1 MLHPNDD
8 LFACGV
14 HEPCAS
20 ATVCDVI
27 GIDDLII
34 VGIIAAA
41 SIAASQISASENES
55 ASNDM
60 TKQKEQWAMRQQAIG
75 FHKQQQDQA
84 AASIASRHGGH
95 GGVSESYAL
104 QPWAD
109 KLAIQNGAD
118 LERAA
123 AARQA
128 DATRTNGYISA
139 GSALA
144 QGIAGQALKPG
155 GYTGSLDQTF
165 ADTGLGIA
173 ERAAGYDL
181 SAPGSGVRTPQIRA
195 SDVPNVETAVSQPGG
210 FQLQPSDYDLLSG
223 GGLYSQAGG
232 YDPARRNRYGFT
244 L

>member
-1 MLHPNDD
+1 MLQPNDD

-60 TKQKEQWAMRQQAIG
+60 TNQREQFAKKQQAIS
-75 FHKQQQDQA
+75 FQKNRQDRA
-84 AASIASRHGGH
+84 AAENASLPGMRGWRSR
-95 GGVSESYAL
+95 SEEL

-109 KLAIQNGAD
+109 KMTIEHGGE

-128 DATRTNGYISA
+128 DATRTQGYISA
-139 GSALA
+139 GSTLA
-144 QGIAGQALKPG
+144 QGIAGQALRPA
-155 GYTGSLDQTF
+155 TGAVAGAGALSNTF
-165 ADTGLGIA
+165 DATGTGIVD
-173 ERAAGYDL
+173 RASAYDL
-181 SAPGSGVRTPQIRA
+181 SPGVQTQQLAPADPM
-195 SDVPNVETAVSQPGG
+195 GG
-210 FQLQPSDYDLLSG
+210 FQLQQSDYDLLNGG

-232 YDPARRNRYGFT
+232 YNPAQRNRYGFN

>member
-1 MLHPNDD
+1 VIQPNDD

-14 HEPCAS
+14 HEPCTS

-60 TKQKEQWAMRQQAIG
+60 TARREKNAMQQQAINY
-75 FHKQQQDQA
+75 HRNEQDQA
-84 AASIASRHGGH
+84 ARGIASRHGGH
-95 GGVSESYAL
+95 GGVSQSAAL

-109 KLAIQNGAD
+109 KMVIRQGGD
-118 LERAA
+118 LEREAA
-123 AARQA
+123 SRQA
-128 DATRTNGYISA
+128 DATRTQGYIQA
-139 GSALA
+139 GSTLA
-144 QGIAGQALKPG
+144 QGIAGQALRPATASVPG
-155 GYTGSLDQTF
+155 AGSLSNSFDATG
-165 ADTGLGIA
+165 TGLV
-173 ERAAGYDL
+173 ERANAYDL
-181 SAPGSGVRTPQIRA
+181 SPGVQTQQLAPADPM
-195 SDVPNVETAVSQPGG
+195 GG
-210 FQLQPSDYDLLSG
+210 FQLQQSDYDLLNGG

-232 YDPARRNRYGFT
+232 YNPAQRNRYGFN